1 MLAIDVWESA
11 TEATG
16 HEPLSHSLRSR
27 ASSTASGRDEE
38 HRQNATPSGLSESA
52 GTTNMKLDEHA
63 GYEHGYWVGGV

>member
-16 HEPLSHSLRSR
+16 HEPSGHSLRSR
-27 ASSTASGRDEE
+27 ASSTASGRDEG

-52 GTTNMKLDEHA
+52 DTTSMKSDEHE
-63 GYEHGYWVGGV
+63 GHKHGYWVGGV